1 MYAPDENQRTFLDV
15 KRWIPYLNIPHYEY
29 HPKDKNMFRTHTP
42 TYKPFAMKGKQ
53 IVWLT
58 TNYVTGTPDT
68 NIMKP
73 YNPKLKSATQRFTQF

>member
-42 TYKPFAMKGKQ
+42 TYKPYAMKGKQ
-53 IVWLT
+53 IVW
-58 TNYVTGTPDT
+58 
-68 NIMKP
+68 
-73 YNPKLKSATQRFTQF
+73 